1 MAHVGP
7 RQGGLMGGLRASSL
21 VIAAALLAGCGST
34 TAELP
39 VHTSYS
45 RTAAFSQW
53 ATFRI
58 ASDGRGGSAHSYP
71 RYEQMVRQALVDEL
85 SARGYARIEDGSPD
99 FRVGFELSFRGD
111 SAAQM
116 TPDMG
121 SADPTR
127 RAPAGSN
134 PEGTLAIRMLD
145 PHSAEVLWEG
155 TVSDFTVSAVEPQQ
169 SLRKVVWRVLAEF
182 PPVTG

>member
-1 MAHVGP
+1 
-7 RQGGLMGGLRASSL
+7 MGGLRAPSL
-21 VIAAALLAGCGST
+21 VIAAALVAGCGST

-45 RTAAFSQW
+45 RSTAFSGW
-53 ATFRI
+53 RTFRL
-58 ASDGRGGSAHSYP
+58 ASDGSSGGSSHSFP
-71 RYEQMVRQALVDEL
+71 RYEQMVRQALEEEL
-85 SARGYARIEDGSPD
+85 AARGYTRIEDGSPD

-111 SAAQM
+111 STAQM

-155 TVSDFTVSAVEPQQ
+155 SVSEFTLSAVEPQH
-169 SLRKVVWRVLAEF
+169 SLRRVVWRVLAEF
-182 PPVTG
+182 PPLSG

>member
-1 MAHVGP
+1 
-7 RQGGLMGGLRASSL
+7 MGGLRAPSL
-21 VIAAALLAGCGST
+21 VIATALLAGCGST

-45 RTAAFSQW
+45 PTTAFSQW

-58 ASDGRGGSAHSYP
+58 ASDGSGGSSHSYP
-71 RYEQMVRQALVDEL
+71 RYEQMVRQALAEEL
-85 SARGYARIEDGSPD
+85 SARGYTRIEDGSPD

-111 SAAQM
+111 SSAQM

-169 SLRKVVWRVLAEF
+169 SLRRVVWRVLAEF
-182 PPVTG
+182 PPLTG